1 MNLDFVFLAGS
12 FTFLGSIFLSKVFS
26 RSGLPALLLFLGIG
40 MLMGSEGLGGIYF
53 DNVAAAKALGVAALV
68 YILFSGGLDTDW
80 ESVRPV
86 IWPGL
91 TLSMLGTFLTA
102 GFVGVFSVYVLGFS
116 LLEGFLLGSVISS
129 TDAAAVFSILRSRHI
144 SLQKRIKPLL
154 EFESGSND
162 PMAVFMTLGI
172 ISVIG
177 SAQFDP
183 LNLGVFFAKQMVFGA
198 FFGFVMSRVMILA
211 MNRLNLEY
219 EGLYPVLSTAM
230 VLFTYSI
237 TSFLEGNGFLA
248 VYLAGLLMAKRK
260 FFYKKSLLHFHDGLA
275 WLMQIAMF
283 LTLGLLVFPSHLIPV
298 IVPGILVSA
307 FLMLAARPLSVH
319 LCLLPFRFSANEKHM
334 ISWVGLRGAAP
345 IILASFVLM
354 AKTPQAE
361 AIFNI
366 VFFVV
371 ITSVMLQG
379 TTLPV
384 IARFLKVDAPLQK
397 KRHYPIEFERTKG
410 VDADLKELMVP
421 YNSEAA
427 GKAIYE
433 LNIPADC
440 LITLVCRNEKFI
452 MPTGKTVLEEGD
464 VLLALANSGS
474 LKKMQGILNKIKGI
488 DSHGTQNTPR
498 DQEEGLNA

>member
-1 MNLDFVFLAGS
+1 MLDNANLDFVFLAGS
-12 FTFLGSIFLSKVFS
+12 FIFLCSIFLSKVFS
-26 RSGLPALLLFLGIG
+26 RFGLPALLLFLGVG
-40 MLMGSEGLGGIYF
+40 MLMGSEGFGGIYF
-53 DNVAAAKALGVAALV
+53 DNVATAKALGIAALV

-80 ESVRPV
+80 ESVGPV
-86 IWPGL
+86 VWPGL
-91 TLSMLGTFLTA
+91 TLSMMGTFLTA
-102 GFVGVFSVYVLGFS
+102 AFVGIFSVYVLGFS
-116 LLEGFLLGSVISS
+116 LLDGFLLGAVISS

-172 ISVIG
+172 ISVIS
-177 SAQFDP
+177 SAQLDAFH
-183 LNLGVFFAKQMVFGA
+183 LAVFFTKQMVLGA
-198 FFGFVMSRVMILA
+198 LFGFVMSRVMILT

-260 FFYKKSLLHFHDGLA
+260 FFNKKSLLRFHDGLA
-275 WLMQIAMF
+275 WLMQIGMF
-283 LTLGLLVFPSHLIPV
+283 LTLGLLVFPSHLIPI

-307 FLMLAARPLSVH
+307 FLMFVARPLSVQ
-319 LCLLPFRFSANEKHM
+319 LCLLPFQFSAKEKHM

-354 AKTPQAE
+354 TKTSQSE
-361 AIFNI
+361 TIFNI

-371 ITSVMLQG
+371 ITSVLLQG
-379 TTLPV
+379 TTLP
-384 IARFLKVDAPLQK
+384 AMAKFLKVDAPLQK
-397 KRHYPIEFERTKG
+397 KRHFPIEFERTKG

-427 GKAIYE
+427 GKALYE
-433 LNIPADC
+433 LNIPPDC
-440 LITLVCRNEKFI
+440 LVTLICRNEKFI
-452 MPTGKTVLEEGD
+452 MPTGKTLLEEGD
-464 VLLALANSGS
+464 VVLALASPDS
-474 LKKMQGILNKIKGI
+474 LKKMQAILNQIKGAESSAPQKAPN
-488 DSHGTQNTPR
+488 D
-498 DQEEGLNA
+498 